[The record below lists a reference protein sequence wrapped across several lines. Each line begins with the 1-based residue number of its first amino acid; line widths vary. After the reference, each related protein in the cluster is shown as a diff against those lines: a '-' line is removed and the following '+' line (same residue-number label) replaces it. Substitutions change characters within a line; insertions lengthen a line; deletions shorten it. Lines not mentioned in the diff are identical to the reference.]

1 MTHYG
6 TIGRQA
12 VSKEIH
18 DVRGIKVHGMD
29 GTELGDVAD
38 VIFDHKTMKIHYL
51 VIDSGGWLAALTYLL
66 PAGRVFAA
74 AKDQDSL
81 GAAVSRRQ
89 IEDSPQYNK
98 AALGSEEEWQKYEQ
112 EVKKYWKEEPVVY
125 REDSY
130 RIITPSQGPG
140 SARVTPTS
148 QMNESSKRKLNP
160 ARLFPER
167 IAPVF
172 SDPTPSSGKVR
183 LRPKSVVR
191 AEESAS
197 GITLLKPRWWDTFEN
212 YLRRNKEDIQAR
224 CSQCSSKSRL
234 ERDQ

>member
-1 MTHYG
+1 M
-6 TIGRQA
+6 I
-12 VSKEIH
+12 V
-18 DVRGIKVHGMD
+18 
-29 GTELGDVAD
+29 
-38 VIFDHKTMKIHYL
+38 DHKTMKIHYL
-51 VIDSGGWLAALTYLL
+51 VMDSGGWLAALTYLL
-66 PAGRVFAA
+66 PAGRVFADK
-74 AKDQDSL
+74 KDEDSL

-98 AALGSEEEWQKYEQ
+98 TALDSEREWQKYEQ
-112 EVKKYWKEEPVVY
+112 DLKKYWKEEPVLY

-130 RIITPSQGPG
+130 RIITPSEGPTSG
-140 SARVTPTS
+140 QATPTS

-167 IAPVF
+167 IAQVF
-172 SDPTPSSGKVR
+172 SDPAPSSGKVM
-183 LRPKSVVR
+183 LRPKSVSR

-224 CSQCSSKSRL
+224 CSQCSSKV
-234 ERDQ
+234 D

>member
-18 DVRGIKVHGMD
+18 DVRGTKVHGMD
-29 GTELGDVAD
+29 GTKLGDVAD

-51 VIDSGGWLAALTYLL
+51 VMDSGGWLAALTYLL
-66 PAGRVFAA
+66 PADRVVADK
-74 AKDQDSL
+74 KDEDSL

-98 AALGSEEEWQKYEQ
+98 AALGSEKEWQKYEQ
-112 EVKKYWKEEPVVY
+112 EFKKYWKEEPVTY

-130 RIITPSQGPG
+130 RIITPSEGPR
-140 SARVTPTS
+140 SAHATPTS

-167 IAPVF
+167 IAQAF
-172 SDPTPSSGKVR
+172 SDPAPSSGKLR
-183 LRPKSVVR
+183 LRPKSVMR
-191 AEESAS
+191 AEDSAS
-197 GITLLKPRWWDTFEN
+197 GITLLKPRWWNTFEN
-212 YLRRNKEDIQAR
+212 YLRLNKDDIQAR
-224 CSQCSSKSRL
+224 CSQCSSKV
-234 ERDQ
+234 D